1 MNKARLRTGT
11 YPLWV
16 EILLII
22 LIPILGMALGVATMF
37 LLNLN
42 GTDYGNLIINLFFL
56 INVIVLIRL
65 FKFSS
70 EDLGAKVIQGQM
82 QKHVV
87 LSLAI
92 FTFYML
98 FYVFVICISTLKP
111 FSSGTLWGLATY
123 LIVVFA
129 EELYFRGALYSFFE
143 KRFSAKTALIVSSI
157 LFGLFHAQQGL
168 RGMILRAFTGFL
180 WGSVR
185 YSTGMIFCSS
195 SQSTLPITR
204 SGCCSKGIGIIRL
217 YGRTMFYPRSNL
229 RLAWRLSS
237 FVTGVQRE
245 HKQKPND
252 QFLYH
257 LTRRIYERDNEVIN
271 HEKTKY
277 AHYYKIGRASCRE
290 RV

>member
-1 MNKARLRTGT
+1 MNKATLRTGT

-16 EILLII
+16 EIFITI

-42 GTDYGNLIINLFFL
+42 GTDYGNLIVNLFFL
-56 INVIVLIRL
+56 IGVIVLIRL

-70 EDLGAKVIQGQM
+70 EDLGVKVIQGQM

-98 FYVFVICISTLKP
+98 FYVFVIRISTLKP

-157 LFGLFHAQQGL
+157 LFGLFHAQQGI
-168 RGMILRAFTGFL
+168 RGMLSRAFTGWL
-180 WGSVR
+180 WGSIR
-185 YSTGMIFCSS
+185 YSTGMIFLLIIPVHFAYNSVWLLFEGNWNNPPVWANYV
-195 SQSTLPITR
+195 LPAIEFALGLAIVILR
-204 SGCCSKGIGIIRL
+204 NRRPK
-217 YGRTMFYPRSNL
+217 RT
-229 RLAWRLSS
+229 
-237 FVTGVQRE
+237 
-245 HKQKPND
+245 
-252 QFLYH
+252 
-257 LTRRIYERDNEVIN
+257 
-271 HEKTKY
+271 
-277 AHYYKIGRASCRE
+277 
-290 RV
+290 

>member
-1 MNKARLRTGT
+1 MNKATMKTGK

-16 EILLII
+16 EILLTI

-42 GTDYGNLIINLFFL
+42 GTDYGNLIVNLFFL
-56 INVIVLIRL
+56 ISVIVLIRL

-70 EDLGAKVIQGQM
+70 EDLGVKVIQGQV
-82 QKHVV
+82 QKHVI

-98 FYVFVICISTLKP
+98 FYVFIIRISTLKP
-111 FSSGTLWGLATY
+111 FSSGTLWSLATY

-143 KRFSAKTALIVSSI
+143 KRFSAKTALISSSI

-168 RGMILRAFTGFL
+168 HGMISRAFTGWL

-185 YSTGMIFCSS
+185 YSTGMIYLLIIPVHFAYNSVWLLFEGNWS
-195 SQSTLPITR
+195 NPPAWAIYALPAIEF
-204 SGCCSKGIGIIRL
+204 GLGLAIVLFGN
-217 YGRTMFYPRSNL
+217 GRPKRT
-229 RLAWRLSS
+229 
-237 FVTGVQRE
+237 
-245 HKQKPND
+245 
-252 QFLYH
+252 
-257 LTRRIYERDNEVIN
+257 
-271 HEKTKY
+271 
-277 AHYYKIGRASCRE
+277 
-290 RV
+290 